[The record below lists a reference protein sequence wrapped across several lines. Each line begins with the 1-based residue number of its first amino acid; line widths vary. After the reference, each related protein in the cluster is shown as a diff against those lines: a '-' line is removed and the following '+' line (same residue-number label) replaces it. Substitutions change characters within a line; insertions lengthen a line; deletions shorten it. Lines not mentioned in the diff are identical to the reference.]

1 MRREFLLSALGLSML
16 SGCETDQVQKKEVDQ
31 RLKELKTTPKTNELP
46 VMADCYAMSILPDR
60 VEKVDP
66 DSGQK
71 TLSVKPPQ

>member
-16 SGCETDQVQKKEVDQ
+16 SGCETEQGRKKEIDHQ
-31 RLKELKTTPKTNELP
+31 LKEFKTTPKTNELP
-46 VMADCYAMSILPDR
+46 VTADCYARVIQLDR

-66 DSGQK
+66 DTGMK

>member
-16 SGCETDQVQKKEVDQ
+16 SGCETDREQKKEVDQ

-46 VMADCYAMSILPDR
+46 VTADCYARVIQLDR

-66 DSGQK
+66 DTGMK
-71 TLSVKPPQ
+71 TLSVKP